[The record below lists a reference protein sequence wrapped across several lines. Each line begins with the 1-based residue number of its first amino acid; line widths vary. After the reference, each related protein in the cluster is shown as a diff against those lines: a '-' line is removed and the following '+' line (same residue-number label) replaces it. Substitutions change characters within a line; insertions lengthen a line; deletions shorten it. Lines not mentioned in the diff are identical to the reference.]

1 MAQIVEQ
8 LIELNEKD
16 WVDIIGILIPIMLT
30 ILIIVQSIVYHRQNS
45 RLQREIYNREQY
57 RQ

>member
-30 ILIIVQSIVYHRQNS
+30 ILIIVQNIVYHRQNS